1 MSILAHAQHD
11 ETLIQKVLHPLT
23 GLDHIAAIAFVALS
37 ILLVVVSL
45 RGKKAATTAGTV
57 TRVRSKLLLATS
69 YALLATS
76 IVALVAV

>member
-57 TRVRSKLLLATS
+57 TRVQSKLLLATS